1 MSRTHAPVRRA
12 PVPAAA
18 LLVAVGGQPE
28 RGAARGYAGADG
40 KASVAVSR
48 K

>member
-12 PVPAAA
+12 LVPAAA
-18 LLVAVGGQPE
+18 LLVPAGGQPE
-28 RGAARGYAGADG
+28 REAALGYGADG